1 MKRNIRR
8 CIFMVI
14 TAVFL
19 PLNPPTH
26 AQTPDGMNWV
36 KFNSNPILVRKSG
49 TWYTNNI
56 GRLTVLSQNGIYKM
70 WSAGLAGGNNIG
82 YLTSSDGINWTDHG
96 QVFNVAQGAA
106 WPMVIFDEGIFKMFY
121 DRIIHAPFPDEHVV
135 GYAISSDGILWT
147 DHGTVLSLRPNFN
160 IISRKVIR
168 DGSILKMWMHIVDP
182 FNTLQGFFGYATSSD
197 GISWTYHGSVLQHG
211 ASNEFDAA
219 ISGLEEII
227 KDNGTYKMWYSA
239 TGVDFRTHQMAYAT
253 SLDGINW
260 NKHGLVLERVPGSP
274 FEDAIGGGQS
284 TILFGNPT
292 KWWYN
297 NAGSG
302 FDWSI
307 SYATSESPSNDV
319 KDFVFLAEERIV
331 IQGQAVSEG
340 DIHSN
345 DYIHFD
351 RGLPSTHDGNV
362 TAVGNIKIS
371 RDNTIEGDVKA
382 GGNIDNFGTINGV
395 AMENDPSVV
404 AIPITS
410 LPTFSAGTNNVTIA
424 KGTTVS
430 LPPDSYGI
438 VNVQKNA
445 TLQLAHDG
453 GTGDYFFKSLE
464 LNENAVLDI
473 DVSSGLVK
481 INVTNRIKF
490 IKNVEVEITPAEDT
504 EKVFFNNTNTATIK
518 IGSGSKVFGNIVAP
532 DALVELKKNSGFK
545 GAICAN
551 VIKVN
556 VGATFLHHNS
566 SMSLPKASAVSE
578 EDNDESSVETT
589 SIPKEFELVQNYP
602 NPFNPSTTITFAV
615 PKAGE
620 VKLSVYNLKGQLVRT
635 LVSGPAAAG
644 WHKVVWDGT
653 NQQENQVA
661 SGIYVY
667 SLESKD
673 FRAHRKLVLAR

>member
-1 MKRNIRR
+1 MLNLKSCLPWLRWLTQALRFAANRILGWGVAFILALMLANSVVNAQDLVWAKRAGGSGEDFGHGIAVDEAGNSYVTGVFGVSATFGPGEANETTLTGTGFE
-8 CIFMVI
+8 IFV
-14 TAVFL
+14 AKYNASGALV
-19 PLNPPTH
+19 
-26 AQTPDGMNWV
+26 WV
-36 KFNSNPILVRKSG
+36 KRAGGSGSDHGLGIAVDGSGNSYVTGGFTTSAIFGPGEANEITLSG
-49 TWYTNNI
+49 TNREIFVAKYDA
-56 GRLTVLSQNGIYKM
+56 NGALVWAKR
-70 WSAGLAGGNNIG
+70 AG
-82 YLTSSDGINWTDHG
+82 
-96 QVFNVAQGAA
+96 
-106 WPMVIFDEGIFKMFY
+106 
-121 DRIIHAPFPDEHVV
+121 
-135 GYAISSDGILWT
+135 
-147 DHGTVLSLRPNFN
+147 
-160 IISRKVIR
+160 
-168 DGSILKMWMHIVDP
+168 
-182 FNTLQGFFGYATSSD
+182 
-197 GISWTYHGSVLQHG
+197 
-211 ASNEFDAA
+211 
-219 ISGLEEII
+219 
-227 KDNGTYKMWYSA
+227 
-239 TGVDFRTHQMAYAT
+239 
-253 SLDGINW
+253 
-260 NKHGLVLERVPGSP
+260 
-274 FEDAIGGGQS
+274 
-284 TILFGNPT
+284 
-292 KWWYN
+292 
-297 NAGSG
+297 GSG
-302 FDWSI
+302 FDSGWVIAVDGSGNSYVTSFFENSATFGPGEANETTVSGTGYEIYVAKYDANGALVWAKRAGGSGSGEDFGISI
-307 SYATSESPSNDV
+307 AVDGSGNSYATGFFVGSATFGPGETNETILSGVNYEAFVAKFQGATAVAV
-319 KDFVFLAEERIV
+319 KPFVFLAEERIV
-331 IQGQAVSEG
+331 IQGQASSAG

-351 RGLPSTHDGNV
+351 KGLFSTHDGNI

-371 RDNTIEGDVKA
+371 QKNIITGDVKA
-382 GGNIDNFGTINGV
+382 GGDIDNFGTINGV
-395 AMENDPSVV
+395 VMENDPSVV

-410 LPTFSAGTNNVTIA
+410 LPTFSAGTDNVTVA
-424 KGTTVS
+424 KGTTMS
-430 LPPDSYGI
+430 LAPGTYG
-438 VNVQKNA
+438 VVTVQKNGK
-445 TLQLAHDG
+445 LELAHDG
-453 GTGDYFFKSLE
+453 SSGDYFFKSLE
-464 LNENAVLDI
+464 VNENAVLDI
-473 DVSSGLVK
+473 DVSSGAVN
-481 INVTNRIKF
+481 INVTSRIKF